1 MRAIIRIKRYSRNER
16 LLMLIIGI
24 VLGQGLL
31 IEFFGLPSGIK
42 YINDLVWTILLSEI
56 MLNKFRMR
64 CPQCVS
70 LFSIVVI
77 YFLITVVG
85 FVLNQYSPLYYLWGF
100 RNNFRFF
107 VFFFACTL
115 YLRYDSARDVLKL
128 LSKVFYINFA
138 VVLIQFFLLGK
149 KMDYLGGIFGV
160 QRGCN
165 AKMMVLLCSFTAKRI
180 LEYYHRE
187 IGLSRF
193 AADSLI
199 SVIIAALSELKMFI
213 VMYVG
218 IIALA
223 SLIMRFTW
231 RKMTVSIATVILCYV
246 GIHLL
251 TLIYP
256 NWSEIFS
263 IERLLNEAS
272 SASGYT
278 GRGGFNRLTTIPII
292 LKDFLDTV
300 PERLFGLGLGNCD
313 TSTFSI
319 LNTPF
324 FKRYS
329 ATRYNWFSSSFV
341 MLETGFAGLVTYVAF
356 FISTFLQSNSTK
368 NKKNYDVQLCRLSAI
383 MACVCI
389 VLVIYNASMRIE
401 EAYLAYFYMSLAF
414 IKKDDKGSVRNNFC
428 IQQDQGGM

>member
-1 MRAIIRIKRYSRNER
+1 MNEW

-42 YINDLVWTILLSEI
+42 YINDLVWVLLLFEI
-56 MLNKFRMR
+56 VLNNFRMR
-64 CPQCVS
+64 CPQCIK
-70 LFSIVVI
+70 LFSIVI
-77 YFLITVVG
+77 IFFLITIFG
-85 FVLNQYSPLYYLWGF
+85 FVINQYSPLYYLWGF

-107 VFFFACTL
+107 VFFFACTV
-115 YLRYDSARDVLKL
+115 YLRYNSARDVLKL
-128 LSKVFYINFA
+128 LSKVFYINF
-138 VVLIQFFLLGK
+138 VVILIQFFLLGK

-187 IGLSRF
+187 IGIGKF
-193 AADSLI
+193 ITDSLI
-199 SVIIAALSELKMFI
+199 SMSIAALSELKMFV

-218 IIALA
+218 IIVLA

-231 RKMTVSIATVILCYV
+231 RKLSVSIVAVALCYV

-251 TLIYP
+251 SVIYP

-263 IERLLNEAS
+263 IERMLNEAS
-272 SASGYT
+272 SLSGYT

-292 LKDFLDTV
+292 LNDFLKTV

-324 FKRYS
+324 FIKYS
-329 ATRYNWFSSSFV
+329 ATRYNWFSSAFI
-341 MLETGFAGLVTYVAF
+341 MLETGFAGLLTYVAF
-356 FISTFLQSNSTK
+356 FVSIFLQSNITK
-368 NKKNYDVQLCRLSAI
+368 KKNYDVQWCQLSAI

-414 IKKDDKGSVRNNFC
+414 IKKDDNGSIKKQYLDVTKKECVNE
-428 IQQDQGGM
+428 

>member
-1 MRAIIRIKRYSRNER
+1 MQLYCKADT
-16 LLMLIIGI
+16 GI
-24 VLGQGLL
+24 
-31 IEFFGLPSGIK
+31 
-42 YINDLVWTILLSEI
+42 LS
-56 MLNKFRMR
+56 
-64 CPQCVS
+64 P
-70 LFSIVVI
+70 
-77 YFLITVVG
+77 G
-85 FVLNQYSPLYYLWGF
+85 
-100 RNNFRFF
+100 
-107 VFFFACTL
+107 
-115 YLRYDSARDVLKL
+115 D
-128 LSKVFYINFA
+128 
-138 VVLIQFFLLGK
+138 
-149 KMDYLGGIFGV
+149 
-160 QRGCN
+160 
-165 AKMMVLLCSFTAKRI
+165 
-180 LEYYHRE
+180 
-187 IGLSRF
+187 SRF

-263 IERLLNEAS
+263 IERLLNESS